1 MFSCALRVPFKVLVI
16 AGGSDNLLRANLH
29 DYSCLSEGALCVLVD
44 AGHETA
50 HHDPVGT
57 ARAIHAFLHGQ
68 AFSAQTHRKTVE
80 ARLLERGYGPT
91 PRL

>member
-1 MFSCALRVPFKVLVI
+1 MQVLII
-16 AGGSDNLLRANLH
+16 AGAADNLLRANLH
-29 DYSCLSEGALCVLVD
+29 DYSQLPEGSLCVLAD

-57 ARAIHAFLHGQ
+57 ARAIHAFVHGR
-68 AFSAQTHRKTVE
+68 AFSAQSHRKTVE